1 MTDRMTD
8 IATTNNTA
16 ADADTIAAIATPL
29 GSGGVGI
36 VRISG
41 PRAAELRDRLF
52 VPHRA
57 QSWQSHRMVY
67 GTVHDTAGRLLDEAL
82 AVWMQ
87 APHSY
92 TCEDV
97 VELQTH
103 GGPQVL
109 KAVLSAV
116 LAAGAR
122 LATPGEF
129 TLRAFLN
136 GRIDLSQAEAVMD
149 VIEAKTQRASAQAA
163 GQLEGRLAEVIHRS
177 EQALTDLLAEITVG
191 VDFPDDEDAPLADRV
206 TAALEEQTEVIENG
220 LLKGAYQGRLARE
233 GVRVALIG
241 AVNVGKSSLLNRL
254 LESDRAIVTALPGT
268 TRDVIEETLEIGGIP
283 FLLVDTAGFRA
294 REEADMVEQIGM
306 QRSRDALTAAQLAL
320 LVIDA
325 AAGVDETAL
334 QLLEETAGQPRL
346 VLLNKRDAVTEEAA
360 AALKAHLAA
369 AYDLPEEDIL
379 ALSAKEGTGSEAL
392 RQALLR
398 KAGAGLD
405 SEAASPLVSN
415 LRHEQALQQALAS
428 LQAAKDAAE
437 AGIPLDMAAIDIE
450 QALVSLGEISGKTA
464 SEAVLDAVF
473 SRFCLG
479 K

>member
-1 MTDRMTD
+1 
-8 IATTNNTA
+8 
-16 ADADTIAAIATPL
+16 
-29 GSGGVGI
+29 
-36 VRISG
+36 
-41 PRAAELRDRLF
+41 
-52 VPHRA
+52 
-57 QSWQSHRMVY
+57 
-67 GTVHDTAGRLLDEAL
+67 
-82 AVWMQ
+82 
-87 APHSY
+87 
-92 TCEDV
+92 
-97 VELQTH
+97 
-103 GGPQVL
+103 VL
-109 KAVLSAV
+109 KAVLAAV
-116 LAAGAR
+116 LQAGAR

-149 VIEAKTQRASAQAA
+149 VIEAKTQRGAAQAA
-163 GQLEGRLAEVIHRS
+163 GQLAGRLAEVIHRS

-206 TAALEEQTEVIENG
+206 TAALEEQTEQIENG

-233 GVRVALIG
+233 GVRVALTG

-294 REEADMVEQIGM
+294 SDEADVVEQIGM
-306 QRSRDALTAAQLAL
+306 QRSRDALAAAQLAL
-320 LVIDA
+320 VIMDA

-334 QLLEETAGQPRL
+334 QLLEDTAGQARL
-346 VLLNKRDAVTEEAA
+346 VLLNKCDAVTEEAA
-360 AALKAHLAA
+360 AALQAQLAA
-369 AYDLPEEDIL
+369 DHALPEEDIL
-379 ALSAKEGTGSEAL
+379 ALSAKTGTGCEAL
-392 RQALLR
+392 REALLR

-405 SEAASPLVSN
+405 SEAASPLVTN
-415 LRHEQALQQALAS
+415 LRHEQALQQALCS
-428 LQAAKDAAE
+428 LRAAKDAAE

-450 QALVSLGEISGKTA
+450 QALVFLGEISGKTA